1 MHMTY
6 LDISSV
12 CLRECDPF
20 REDLLL
26 CLVFLLFLG
35 KLLAEAI
42 VVLEHFLQRSVA
54 VLLRKSHLFVDELFL
69 LFVLHLLLAEL
80 S

>member
-12 CLRECDPF
+12 RLRKCDPF

-42 VVLEHFLQRSVA
+42 VVLKHFLQRSVA
-54 VLLRKSHLFVDELFL
+54 VLLRKPHLLVDELFL